1 MIDAWLD
8 QIAHIIQD
16 NMWLAP
22 LFAILAGVLTS
33 FTPCSLSNIPLIIGY
48 VGGVGEKNTKKAFWY
63 SVTFALGTAVCF
75 ITLGLVA
82 TSAGRLMGNSSQIW
96 YLVLGILMVLM
107 ALQTWEIFQLIPSA
121 NLLSKSKAKG
131 MVGAFVAGILG
142 GFFSSPCSTPVL
154 IALLAIIAGKGN
166 LFWGILLMF
175 LYSIGHSV
183 LVIIAGTSISFV
195 KKISNNEQYNKLG
208 NVLKIAM
215 GAVILLI
222 GFYMFWLA
230 F

>member
-1 MIDAWLD
+1 MIDAWLN
-8 QIAHIIQD
+8 QIAHMMQD

-22 LFAILAGVLTS
+22 LLAVLAGVLTS

-48 VGGVGEKNTKKAFWY
+48 VGGVGEKNTKKAFCY

-131 MVGAFVAGILG
+131 MVGAFIAGILG

-208 NVLKIAM
+208 NVLKIVM

-222 GFYMFWLA
+222 GFYMLWLA

>member
-1 MIDAWLD
+1 MIDAWLN
-8 QIAHIIQD
+8 QIARMIQD
-16 NMWLAP
+16 NMWIAP

-33 FTPCSLSNIPLIIGY
+33 FAPCSLSNIPLIIGY